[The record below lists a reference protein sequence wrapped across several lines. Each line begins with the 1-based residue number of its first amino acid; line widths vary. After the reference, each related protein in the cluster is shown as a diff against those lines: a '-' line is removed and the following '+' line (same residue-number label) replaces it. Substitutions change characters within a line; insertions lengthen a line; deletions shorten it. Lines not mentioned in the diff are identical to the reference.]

1 MINIVGK
8 IYVFLIVT
16 IILLYVFR
24 KEIFNLKEI
33 IKRKI
38 RWIIYNKILGKTF
51 CKENKIKSSTDGRF
65 KEILIELD
73 NKFLAP
79 SSEEDRDFF
88 DNLDIESFEDEEKKR
103 VEEKNI

>member
-38 RWIIYNKILGKTF
+38 RWIIYNKILGKSI